1 MDNEVQSID
10 RSLVQENVGLKR
22 KLKNRH
28 IQFIALGSAVGT
40 GLFLG
45 SASAIFSTGP
55 SVILAYLLAGFLVFL
70 VMRQLGEMSTQEPVA
85 GSSSYFAD
93 KYWSRFAGFLAGWN
107 YWADYVLVGIAEL
120 IAVAGYMQYWFP
132 GIAVWKTA
140 LFFFLLVNAVNL
152 LTVKAYGEVEF
163 WFSSIKIITICA
175 MIVVGGYILF
185 FNSGLIP
192 GATIKNL
199 WDAPTVGMFT
209 GQAMFKGFFTHGF
222 IGFMLTFPM
231 IIFAFDGVELVGIT
245 AAETENPQRAIP
257 KAVNQVVFRVLVF
270 YVGSLAILLSLY
282 HWSNLSP
289 SDSPFV
295 MIFDKIGFKYVA
307 WTLNFIVLTAA
318 LSVYNSCIYCNSRM
332 LYGLA
337 LQKNAPKIFTKTNK
351 KGIPVPS
358 ILVSGALT
366 FSVVPLSYFIP
377 NWIKSFKI
385 VISFSVICVITN
397 WALIAI
403 SHLKFRKQKKLENI
417 KTVFPAPFY
426 PFSNYLTLVFLVF
439 ILFTMSLPHFGMLQ
453 QVIALPLWILVVYIG
468 YRIVIKEDKNLTR
481 SQQ

>member
-1 MDNEVQSID
+1 MDKEVQSDTMLI
-10 RSLVQENVGLKR
+10 QENGGLKR

-28 IQFIALGSAVGT
+28 IQFIALGSSVGT

-70 VMRQLGEMSTQEPVA
+70 VMRQLGEMITQESAA

-140 LFFFLLVNAVNL
+140 LLFFLLVNAVNL

-163 WFSSIKIITICA
+163 WFSSIKIITVCA
-175 MIVVGGYILF
+175 MILVGGYILF

-199 WDAPTVGMFT
+199 WDAPTVGIFA
-209 GQAMFKGFFTHGF
+209 GEEIFKGFFTHGF

-245 AAETENPQRAIP
+245 AAETENPQSTIP
-257 KAVNQVVFRVLVF
+257 KAVNQVVLRILIF

-282 HWSNLSP
+282 HWSNLSS

-358 ILVSGALT
+358 ILVSGTLT

-377 NWIKSFKI
+377 NWTKSFEI

-397 WALIAI
+397 WVLIAI

-417 KTVFPAPFY
+417 KTIFPAPFY
-426 PFSNYLTLVFLVF
+426 PFSNYLTLIFLVF
-439 ILFTMSLPHFGMLQ
+439 ILFTMSLPQFGMLQ

-468 YRIVIKEDKNLTR
+468 YRFVIKKDKNLTQ